1 MAIDPDELK
10 WYQCDEWEE
19 SATHGGVIDTTAT
32 ITDNTMNNVF
42 DDVSDAERIAG
53 DTDYRKIF
61 FRNENADDY
70 SNIKVWIETNTPADD
85 AVHIALG
92 TSDDTADIAAT
103 YDFYQPDSKLH
114 ADVLEPGTLGENASF
129 GLWIKRV
136 VPAEADGYEN
146 NSFVLKVENS

>member
-70 SNIKVWIETNTPADD
+70 SNIKVWIGTNTPADD

-92 TSDDTADIAAT
+92 TSDDVQTAAT
-103 YDFYQPDSKLH
+103 EYTFYQPTSKVH
-114 ADVLEPGTLGENASF
+114 ADVRSPGTLAQNASF

-136 VPAEADGYEN
+136 VPAEADGYEK
-146 NSFVLKVENS
+146 NSSVLRVENS